1 MDEFIGKIRCW
12 KRCLDLMFIHSK
24 MEVCNDFGDLMK
36 VLKCFGS
43 QSNERKEE
51 DIVLHVVA

>member
-1 MDEFIGKIRCW
+1 
-12 KRCLDLMFIHSK
+12 MFIHSK

-36 VLKCFGS
+36 VLKCYGS
-43 QSNERKEE
+43 QSNGRKEE